1 MEWAIWSALGLAG
14 AAFAFASQQ
23 LDKIK
28 KLEERIKE
36 LEDKFVD

>member
-1 MEWAIWSALGLAG
+1 MEWAIWAALGLAG
-14 AAFAFASQQ
+14 AAFSIASQQ
-23 LDKIK
+23 LGKTK